1 MVIDTHVLYW
11 WLDGIP
17 QLSKTARDSIEQASE
32 QGVCLII
39 SAVSLW
45 ELAHKE
51 KNGKFTSRQPVADW
65 PKFLR
70 DIPWIKIIDTDADL
84 WLAAA
89 ALDWPHRDPADRIIA
104 ATALRHGVPV
114 LTKDRVFHE
123 SGCPVRAV
131 W

>member
-51 KNGKFTSRQPVADW
+51 KNGKFSSRQPVADW

-70 DIPWIKIIDTDADL
+70 GIGWNKIIDTDADL